1 MQCVIVDPYTSPSF
15 TLFEAY
21 DYDMSV
27 GKRKLK
33 NHIDRMP
40 FFLQNGYVYKDIVYN
55 NANILR

>member
-1 MQCVIVDPYTSPSF
+1 MQCVSVDPYTSPSF

-21 DYDMSV
+21 DYDMLV

-40 FFLQNGYVYKDIVYN
+40 FFFTEWLCLQGHS
-55 NANILR
+55 L